1 MLYNIKNDVF
11 KEDTMNITQLKYFH
25 AVATYHTVSLAA
37 EHLYISQPSLSNS
50 IKELEKEFSV
60 NLFYRRYNGM
70 FLTPAGTKLYNFAT
84 DLLSRYDEVERL
96 MRSLGKDRKQLR
108 LGIPPMIS
116 AFLLGDIYKDFISVD
131 KEIDLSITEKGR
143 YELLDLLND
152 GLLDAVLIPH
162 NTPFGNDI
170 SAKKI
175 GTLEIVCCASKS
187 SALSK
192 YETVDANALAEYPLL
207 LFSDTFFQTKTI
219 KNWFESASV
228 EPKISLQTEQLSTA
242 LNMIESNLAVG
253 FMFKKLAQKNPSL
266 VTIPLDPPIYAD
278 ISVLRK
284 KDSYAPD
291 CIKELENYLQRAPLF
306 EQ

>member
-1 MLYNIKNDVF
+1 
-11 KEDTMNITQLKYFH
+11 MNITHLKYFH

-37 EHLYISQPSLSNS
+37 EHLYISQPSLSNA

-70 FLTPAGTKLYNFAT
+70 FLTPAGTKLYNFVT
-84 DLLSRYDEVERL
+84 DLLARYDEVERL
-96 MRSLGKDRKQLR
+96 MRAMGKDRKQLR

-116 AFLLGDIYKDFISVD
+116 AFLLGDIYKNFISNNKDV
-131 KEIDLSITEKGR
+131 DLSITEKGR

-162 NTPFGNDI
+162 NAPFESGI

-175 GTLEIVCCASKS
+175 GTLEIVCCANKNSPLKGF
-187 SALSK
+187 K
-192 YETVDANALAEYPLL
+192 KVDARTLAEYPLL

-219 KNWFESASV
+219 KNWFENASV
-228 EPKISLQTEQLSTA
+228 EPNISLQTEQLSTA
-242 LNMIESNLAVG
+242 QNMIENDLAVG
-253 FMFKKLAQKNPSL
+253 FMFKKLAEKNPSL
-266 VTIPLDPPIYAD
+266 IMIPLDPPIYAH

-284 KDSYAPD
+284 KDVYAPD
-291 CIKELENYLQRAPLF
+291 CLNELENYLQRTNLF
-306 EQ
+306 EE